1 MANSNLEQYVSE
13 VGNTNIKKPDDLIAY
28 NKEFTDVEG
37 GTPGTVRGFADGQ
50 AGFDN
55 ALKT

>member
-1 MANSNLEQYVSE
+1 MADSNFKQYISE
-13 VGNTNIKKPDDLIAY
+13 VENTNIKEVDDLIAY
-28 NKEFTDVEG
+28 NNEFTDVEG